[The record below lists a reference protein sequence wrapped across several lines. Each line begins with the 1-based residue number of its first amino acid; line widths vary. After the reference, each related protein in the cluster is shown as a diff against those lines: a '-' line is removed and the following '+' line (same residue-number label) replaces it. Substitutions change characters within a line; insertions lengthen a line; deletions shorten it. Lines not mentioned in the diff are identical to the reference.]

1 MIFRKHLL
9 TNVKSMIFLAED
21 AKKIQHDGLLGRL
34 KEIFL
39 DELLNPY
46 LGPTMKTCTG
56 IVINSK
62 GKQSKQIDI
71 IIYDSE
77 IIPPA
82 ILKQEAGV
90 IPVESVLATIEIKST
105 LTAKTL
111 KNSIL
116 NGISIKELGFHPSVM
131 RSVSLHN
138 IPSYVFAFSSDLVGV
153 NKTETQRVIEVIDKY
168 GQGYHAPISVVCI
181 VNKPYIYFSY
191 DQNKEENDPD
201 KYKWDEIQSNNQ
213 HEEILRFIS
222 GILDNCYNIKQERRN
237 ISISHYIF

>member
-9 TNVKSMIFLAED
+9 TNVKTMIFLADD

-56 IVINSK
+56 IVINST

-82 ILKQEAGV
+82 ILRQEAGV

-105 LTAKTL
+105 LTSKTL

-116 NGISIKELGFHPSVM
+116 NGISIKKLGFHPSVI

-138 IPSYVFAFSSDLVGV
+138 IPSYVFAFSSDLADLK
-153 NKTETQRVIEVIDKY
+153 KTEKQRVEEAIDKY
-168 GQGYHAPISVVCI
+168 GEGYQAPISAVCV

-191 DQNKEENDPD
+191 DQKKEENDAD
-201 KYKWDEIQSNNQ
+201 KYKWYEIQSNNQ
-213 HEEILRFIS
+213 YEEILHFIS
-222 GILDNCYNIKQERRN
+222 KILDNCFNIKQERRN